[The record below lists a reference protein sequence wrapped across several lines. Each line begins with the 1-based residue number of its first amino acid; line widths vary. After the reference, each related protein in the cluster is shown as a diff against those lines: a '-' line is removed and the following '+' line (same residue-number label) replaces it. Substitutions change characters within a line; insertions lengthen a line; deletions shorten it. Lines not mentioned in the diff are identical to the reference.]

1 MFHFRQKS
9 LKYTELIRFGNVM
22 LSTKTKFVRKTSF
35 DTSLFSQLQPSEESC
50 ACHKYTYIF
59 DRPKK
64 CACCIFFTDL
74 CFWWSDKYFYWK
86 VGKLN
91 VLCKYL
97 VDTKFVTYTVLGT
110 CFYFAKK
117 SDTCNYVMD
126 DVFSL
131 RRTCQCLFPLI
142 HWTKPVDSVSCS
154 CNEVCPIYYNI
165 M

>member
-1 MFHFRQKS
+1 MWCFLQKPSSWERHPSIQVYFHNFSR
-9 LKYTELIRFGNVM
+9 LKNPAHAINIRIYLTDQRNVPVA
-22 LSTKTKFVRKTSF
+22 F
-35 DTSLFSQLQPSEESC
+35 
-50 ACHKYTYIF
+50 
-59 DRPKK
+59 
-64 CACCIFFTDL
+64 FFTDL
-74 CFWWSDKYFYWK
+74 CFWWSVKYFYLK